1 MNRTNQLGENIRG
14 LRLAHRETQ
23 EQLGMAINVEKNTIS
38 SYETGRTEPR
48 KDILTSIAAHYM
60 VSIEELLTRDFSD
73 LDEIIVDPESFWE
86 ALDLMFPII
95 KTKKA
100 LQNEHFKK
108 AYSAQC
114 ILLEKLKE
122 QTFEDADHVMNCIA
136 EYGDAME
143 DKNAVAEAA
152 ANTIC
157 FLYLLLFIIKPVPQT
172 IKNQTALITLIQ
184 SQHPET
190 KSCLEDLASVITPE
204 IENSVRELA
213 DSELH
218 RLISELI
225 QIVKSSESW
234 WELGD
239 YYLALQ
245 YSFDFFDTGLTPE
258 LSQCIGTEMLHAFAS
273 VGNVYAINFFSL

>member
-60 VSIEELLTRDFSD
+60 VSVEELLTMDFSAM
-73 LDEIIVDPESFWE
+73 DEIIVNPESFRE

-95 KTKKA
+95 KSKKA

-108 AYSAQC
+108 AYSAQF
-114 ILLEKLKE
+114 IFLEKLKE
-122 QTFEDADHVMNCIA
+122 QTFEDADHVMNCID

-152 ANTIC
+152 ANMIC
-157 FLYLLLFIIKPVPQT
+157 FLYLMLFIIKHAPQLV
-172 IKNQTALITLIQ
+172 KKQTALVTLIQ

-190 KSCLEDLASVITPE
+190 KSCLEDFASVITPE
-204 IENSVRELA
+204 IENAARELA
-213 DSELH
+213 DSGSH
-218 RLISELI
+218 HLISELI
-225 QIVKSSESW
+225 RIVKSSESW

-245 YSFDFFDTGLTPE
+245 YVYDFFDTGLTPD
-258 LSQCIGTEMLHAFAS
+258 LSRHIGMEMLHAFAS